1 MESLPETENAIILF
15 DGVCNFCNSS
25 VNFIIDHDP
34 DGYFKFAALQSDEGQ
49 ALLVKYGIWQ
59 TDIDTII
66 LIEDEKVFTRST
78 AVLKISSK
86 LSGWTSILHDFIIIP
101 EFIRD
106 SLYDLFAKFRYK
118 IFGKRE
124 VCRVP
129 TPEERSRFTG
139 I

>member
-1 MESLPETENAIILF
+1 MSNAIILF
-15 DGVCNFCNSS
+15 DGVCNFCNST

-34 DGYFKFAALQSDEGQ
+34 NGYFKFAASQSDEGQ
-49 ALLVKYGIWQ
+49 ALLVKYDIWQ

-66 LIEDEKVFTRST
+66 LIEDEKVFSRST

-86 LSGWTSILHDFIIIP
+86 LSGWTSILHDFIIVP
-101 EFIRD
+101 TFIRD
-106 SLYDLFAKFRYK
+106 PLYDLFAKYRYK
-118 IFGKRE
+118 IFGRRE

-129 TPEERSRFTG
+129 TPEERSRFIG

>member
-1 MESLPETENAIILF
+1 MEHAVILF
-15 DGVCNFCNSS
+15 DGVCNFCNST
-25 VNFIIDHDP
+25 VNFIIDNDP
-34 DGYFKFAALQSDEGQ
+34 NRYFKFAASQSVEGQ
-49 ALLVKYGIWQ
+49 ALLVKYDIWQ

-66 LIEDEKVFTRST
+66 LIEDEKVYTRST

>member
-86 LSGWTSILHDFIIIP
+86 LSGWTSILHDFIIVP
-101 EFIRD
+101 EFIREP
-106 SLYDLFAKFRYK
+106 LYDLFAKYRYK
-118 IFGKRE
+118 IFGKKD
-124 VCRVP
+124 VCRIP
-129 TPEERSRFTG
+129 TEEE
-139 I
+139 